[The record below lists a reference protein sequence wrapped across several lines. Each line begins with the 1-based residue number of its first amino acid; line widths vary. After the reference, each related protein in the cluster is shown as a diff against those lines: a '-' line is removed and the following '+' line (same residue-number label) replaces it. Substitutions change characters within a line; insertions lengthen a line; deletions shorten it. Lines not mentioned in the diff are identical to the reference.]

1 MICYIIYLGLGPHP
15 ERALGHRISCPP
27 LGPAM
32 FEPKRRR
39 AAAVATWERGRGK
52 QLGHGLDAKRER
64 ERK

>member
-1 MICYIIYLGLGPHP
+1 
-15 ERALGHRISCPP
+15 
-27 LGPAM
+27 M